1 MNNVKEKLSCYN
13 SSKCLHEMHFYLWY
27 LRWSLSFSIFL
38 SQRFAE
44 AVSELWVYFV
54 LFSACLLYHPH
65 HTHKK
70 ALSPVPTQLP
80 EGFCWGCKAF
90 VDLHY
95 NPVKQLCID
104 VLGQCISGE
113 CCLKCCMLFV
123 RSPKLTYQD
132 NTELVVRILGS
143 EISCWA
149 HESSAVRREI
159 INSIISP
166 CLLMI

>member
-70 ALSPVPTQLP
+70 ACLVPSSYTITWRVLLGLQSICWSALQSSQTALHRCAWPMHLWRMLP
-80 EGFCWGCKAF
+80 EMLHVVCKVTKTDLPRQYRTGGENIRVWNKLLSTRVFCCAPRN
-90 VDLHY
+90 Y
-95 NPVKQLCID
+95 
-104 VLGQCISGE
+104 
-113 CCLKCCMLFV
+113 
-123 RSPKLTYQD
+123 
-132 NTELVVRILGS
+132 
-143 EISCWA
+143 
-149 HESSAVRREI
+149 
-159 INSIISP
+159 
-166 CLLMI
+166 